1 VLHDLSFTIKK
12 GERVGLVGATGC
24 GKSTLA
30 SSFFRFVEAS
40 SGSIH
45 IDGIDISKIGL
56 LDLRSR
62 LTIVPQDPGE
72 SSLCFS
78 SYYSVAYYSLF
89 LIVILSGTLR
99 STLDIFGEHEDSEI
113 YAALRRVHL
122 IKESERPDEQEAG
135 ANRSVFWNLDAEVA
149 EGVRQYPSR
158 ATTTVADLFSLAG
171 IKFFNWT
178 ETAGVHG
185 SSAITILSNPLARR
199 GDRVD

>member
-1 VLHDLSFTIKK
+1 M
-12 GERVGLVGATGC
+12 VGATGC

-72 SSLCFS
+72 SSLCVS
-78 SYYSVAYYSLF
+78 SCHSLAHYSFHLV
-89 LIVILSGTLR
+89 VILSGTLR

-113 YAALRRVHL
+113 FAALRRVHL

-149 EGVRQYPSR
+149 EGVCQSPRLATSR
-158 ATTTVADLFSLAG
+158 HS
-171 IKFFNWT
+171 
-178 ETAGVHG
+178 
-185 SSAITILSNPLARR
+185 
-199 GDRVD
+199 